1 VTTAVLGP
9 GAVGGLLAVQLT
21 LTGEP
26 VVCVARSE
34 TAAAI
39 RDDGL
44 TLAYEGRPELTARP
58 EASETLEETVDL
70 LLVTV
75 KAPQLEP
82 ALERVAAEPALVIP
96 LLNGLE
102 HMAVLRGRFRAVT
115 AATIGRVEAYREGPT
130 RIVQRASALVTVA
143 GDLVPAQLERA
154 GIEVRVGGSEADVL
168 WEKLARQAPLAALTA
183 ATGRPVGELRG
194 DARLRAAVEEAC
206 AVAAADGSTTTFADQ
221 WSIIESLPADLT
233 TSTARDVAAGRPSE
247 LDAIAGAVVRA
258 GRRLGVATPTL
269 EGLLELC
276 PA

>member
-9 GAVGGLLAVQLT
+9 GAIGGLLAVRLAQA
-21 LTGEP
+21 EER
-26 VVCVARSE
+26 VVCVARPE
-34 TAAAI
+34 TVMSI
-39 RDDGL
+39 RAEGITLVHDGV
-44 TLAYEGRPELTARP
+44 ELTMRL
-58 EASETLEETVDL
+58 EAAERLEEPVDL

-75 KAPQLEP
+75 KAPQLES
-82 ALERVAAEPALVIP
+82 ALERVSAEPALVLP

-102 HMAVLRGRFRAVT
+102 HMAVLRRRFRAVT

-143 GDLVPAQLERA
+143 GDLAPPPLEQA
-154 GIEVRVGGSEADVL
+154 GIDVRLGGSEKDVL

-183 ATGRPVGELRG
+183 ATGRSTGELRR
-194 DARLRAAVEEAC
+194 DPRLRAVVEEAC
-206 AVAAADGSTTTFADQ
+206 AVAAADGSTTTFAGQ
-221 WSIIESLPADLT
+221 WSIIESLPTDLT

-269 EGLLELC
+269 EGLLDLC
-276 PA
+276 PV